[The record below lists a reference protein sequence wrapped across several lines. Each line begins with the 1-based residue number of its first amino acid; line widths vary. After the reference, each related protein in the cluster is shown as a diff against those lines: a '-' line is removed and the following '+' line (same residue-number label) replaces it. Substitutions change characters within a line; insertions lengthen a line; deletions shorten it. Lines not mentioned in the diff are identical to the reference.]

1 MKRKIIASLLVLA
14 MAGSLLAGCGN
25 KASDSGSSDG
35 SKSSKSSASEL
46 KGDSSEKYYMCVPI
60 SGVEYWYPVF
70 QGMKEAANALGVQA
84 YYMGTPEWDSSAQA
98 DVFNQIMALD
108 PTGILLHPTDGDAFV
123 DPINS
128 AIADD
133 VQVVTFAADSPD
145 SNRTAYV
152 TSDNNKEGSTAAKE
166 VAEEIGGKGS
176 ILVMRN
182 PGQTNHETRDDAFIS
197 YINENYPDIK
207 IYEENSGQNA
217 DATYTAVMTT
227 YQKDANLKAV
237 FTPEASSAVGA
248 AQAGLEIGMALDPTG
263 ILVHPT
269 TAEAFVDPIN
279 SAIADDVQIVTFA
292 ADAPDSERT
301 AYVTSDNTKEGN
313 RAAQEIGEALGG
325 EGSVLVMRNPGQTN
339 HENRDNAFI
348 AYMEENYPDITIYE
362 ENSGQDADATNSA
375 VMTTYQKDAN
385 LKAVF
390 TPEASSAV
398 GAAQAGL
405 EIGGGSEQ
413 ALLCACCDTS
423 EEVLDLL
430 KADQFFFAIAPDQYL
445 QGYMSML
452 NCYFAAHNE
461 ILHPM
466 NGREAAG
473 ENLWQT
479 PYMDNSLSIVTKDNA
494 DCFYLDSY
502 AKNIGL
508 SGADQLIEPYGA
520 K

>member
-25 KASDSGSSDG
+25 KASDSGSSDS

-248 AQAGLEIGMALDPTG
+248 AQAGLEIGNGDQALARDKITE
-263 ILVHPT
+263 L
-269 TAEAFVDPIN
+269 
-279 SAIADDVQIVTFA
+279 
-292 ADAPDSERT
+292 
-301 AYVTSDNTKEGN
+301 NTKAEGPKQVVGRLSGGN
-313 RAAQEIGEALGG
+313 QQKVLLGKLLAKVPKVILLDEPTRGVDIGAKSEIGKYIRKLADEGIGVILISSEMNELLGLCDRLIMIDIDGDQVPEVTG
-325 EGSVLVMRNPGQTN
+325 ERQFDS
-339 HENRDNAFI
+339 
-348 AYMEENYPDITIYE
+348 
-362 ENSGQDADATNSA
+362 
-375 VMTTYQKDAN
+375 
-385 LKAVF
+385 
-390 TPEASSAV
+390 
-398 GAAQAGL
+398 
-405 EIGGGSEQ
+405 
-413 ALLCACCDTS
+413 DT
-423 EEVLDLL
+423 VVYY
-430 KADQFFFAIAPDQYL
+430 I
-445 QGYMSML
+445 
-452 NCYFAAHNE
+452 
-461 ILHPM
+461 
-466 NGREAAG
+466 
-473 ENLWQT
+473 
-479 PYMDNSLSIVTKDNA
+479 
-494 DCFYLDSY
+494 
-502 AKNIGL
+502 
-508 SGADQLIEPYGA
+508 SGAYKYDNKEAQ
-520 K
+520 